1 MSGIKMTLA
10 EYIKEIGEQKVAD
23 LVDVSRTTT
32 KSWRYFV
39 RTPKVKQAKKLI
51 NISNGLL
58 DWESIYGDT
67 QNMEVDR
74 AIRAAEN
81 QDAS

>member
-1 MSGIKMTLA
+1 MAEIKMTLS
-10 EYIKEIGEQKVAD
+10 EYIKEIGEQNLAD
-23 LVDVSRTTT
+23 LIGVSRTTT

-67 QNMEVDR
+67 HNMEVDR
-74 AIRAAEN
+74 AIRATEN